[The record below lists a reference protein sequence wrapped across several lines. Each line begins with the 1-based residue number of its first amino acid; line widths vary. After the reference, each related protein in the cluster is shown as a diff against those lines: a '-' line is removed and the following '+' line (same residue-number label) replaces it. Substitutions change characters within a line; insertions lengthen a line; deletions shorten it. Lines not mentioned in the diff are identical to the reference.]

1 MGRPSWNTAAQ
12 ARNAAMLIKRTRGWE
27 IPESR
32 ATPEAVWLDRRRL
45 LKALAAAP
53 MLAGTAGLAGCMEEA
68 EAEQRLAAAPATAAD
83 PSAGLYPPK
92 RSEEHTSE
100 LQSLMRT
107 SYAVFCL
114 KK

>member
-32 ATPEAVWLDRRRL
+32 ATPEAVWLDRRPL

-53 MLAGTAGLAGCMEEA
+53 MLAGTAGPAGCMEEA
-68 EAEQRLAAAPATAAD
+68 EAEQRLAAPPPTADDTTEARRV
-83 PSAGLYPPK
+83 GRK
-92 RSEEHTSE
+92 RGSP
-100 LQSLMRT
+100 
-107 SYAVFCL
+107 C
-114 KK
+114 